1 MKTSFAQHRFFSNPS
16 ANRSFHLATLIVGL
30 SALGLYAQEAPVAPT
45 TPAPAATD
53 TPAAPAPAATESSTT
68 TATSTSTTTST
79 PDATATTTSTTT
91 NTATTVTAPAGAVG
105 ADTPSAFATPPAETA
120 AAPAV
125 PAKPK
130 KQVLNFENAD
140 LRVVLQ
146 AMAKQAGISLILP
159 DDVRGNVTA
168 RLIDVPIQKAMKT
181 IVESKGYSLVELDGV
196 YHVKSKESVN
206 QEPLRNEIYQFANA
220 SAKEAKPTADKL
232 LSKASGANVQIDERS
247 NTLVIT
253 DVPSSLAKILPILKT
268 LDSATPQVL
277 IETKLM
283 EMTRNPQ
290 EAIGVNW
297 SSLASYQVTL
307 ASPTAAV
314 SGSGTAN
321 TSSGRLIT
329 GITRSGNPGA
339 LGSSDAGR
347 RGGILT
353 LAGAATGAY
362 PFAAVLDAPAFSM
375 TFSFLLQDSDTE
387 LLGSPKVITADNQQA
402 VIRIATQEP
411 IPNFT
416 FNQQTASFVISG
428 FEFKDIGN
436 VLTVTPHVN
445 KENYVTLDV
454 TPEVSTAL
462 TGANGRGFALGTGG
476 SVTIPLIS
484 VRTLTSRVKVKSGH
498 TLALGGLL
506 ESAQT
511 RGYSK
516 VPFLG
521 DIPALGEL
529 FRSHSYTKTKRNLL
543 IFITPTVISQDGN
556 SGLEDQYA
564 QLREPNEDDRFAYK
578 RSFLGNAKPRD
589 QFGPSWEERSSKLS
603 DQAASAYS
611 KAMEPTASEGELLPP
626 TTVPILTPS
635 VNTDTATTT
644 TTVTTETTTTTDR
657 PTGEPTTGLDLDL
670 DQLAPR
676 LAPALRE

>member
-1 MKTSFAQHRFFSNPS
+1 MKTSFAQHRSPS
-16 ANRSFHLATLIVGL
+16 TSFAKRSLQLTSLIVGL
-30 SALGLYAQEAPVAPT
+30 SAALALYAQEAPVAPS
-45 TPAPAATD
+45 TPATPPATE
-53 TPAAPAPAATESSTT
+53 PAAPAPAPAATPEAAPTPAPAAATTAEAPATSAFSDPAAPATSSTAP
-68 TATSTSTTTST
+68 TAT
-79 PDATATTTSTTT
+79 
-91 NTATTVTAPAGAVG
+91 PAAGT
-105 ADTPSAFATPPAETA
+105 DTPPPAE

-159 DDVRGNVTA
+159 DDVRGTVTA

-220 SAKEAKPTADKL
+220 SAKEAKPTVDKL
-232 LSKASGANVQIDERS
+232 LSTAKGANVQIDDRS

-307 ASPTAAV
+307 ASPTSATA
-314 SGSGTAN
+314 GSGVAN
-321 TSSGRLIT
+321 TSSGRIIA
-329 GITRSGNPGA
+329 GITRSGDAGA
-339 LGSSDAGR
+339 IGSANAGR
-347 RGGILT
+347 RGGIVT
-353 LAGAATGAY
+353 LAGAAGY

-543 IFITPTVISQDGN
+543 IFITPTVISQDGS

-589 QFGPSWEERSSKLS
+589 QFGPSWEERNSRLS
-603 DQAASAYS
+603 EQASGVYS
-611 KAMEPTASEGELLPP
+611 KGVEVPATEGEVLPP
-626 TTVPILTPS
+626 STVPLLTPS
-635 VNTDTATTT
+635 VSTDTTETTTT
-644 TTVTTETTTTTDR
+644 TTVTTETTATTEER
-657 PTGEPTTGLDLDL
+657 PAGEPTTTLDLDQ